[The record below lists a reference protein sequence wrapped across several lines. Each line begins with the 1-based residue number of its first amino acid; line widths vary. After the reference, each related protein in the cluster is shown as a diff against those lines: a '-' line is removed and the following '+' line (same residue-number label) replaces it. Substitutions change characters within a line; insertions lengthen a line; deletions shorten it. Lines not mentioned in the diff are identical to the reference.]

1 MGSYASKD
9 DIHCHRICISHTN
22 MVWLFLFCGALK
34 VVFVFSSVPNA
45 LWHACQTPSL
55 IHKLCAM
62 VLASGLSVLI

>member
-22 MVWLFLFCGALK
+22 MVWLFLFCCVLK
-34 VVFVFSSVPNA
+34 VVFSSAPNA
-45 LWHACQTPSL
+45 LWHVCQIPSL

-62 VLASGLSVLI
+62 VLASGSSVLI